1 MVSTFN
7 DLSVIHDDYEVG
19 IAYGR
24 QSVCNDKACAAA
36 HDSLHGVLN
45 FLFCARVYVRRG
57 LVEDEY
63 F

>member
-1 MVSTFN
+1 MVSAFN

-45 FLFCARVYVRRG
+45 FFLGARVNI
-57 LVEDEY
+57 
-63 F
+63 